1 MLSEKKPKLAMI
13 KIMFTVI
20 KYNIFFLT
28 CYFEDKNC
36 AECAAGTISRLS
48 HTQGRSFIL
57 CIICIV
63 YVYVYVQYII
73 YIIIYYIL
81 YICVCISVKKC
92 CRYGPFKPEPDFP
105 TKKIKFRILFCSKFV
120 KLIKRSFFKNKLIE
134 HDYEELLTHF
144 C

>member
-57 CIICIV
+57 CIICICICICTV
-63 YVYVYVQYII
+63 YYIYYNILYII
-73 YIIIYYIL
+73 YMYM
-81 YICVCISVKKC
+81 YICKKVLQI
-92 CRYGPFKPEPDFP
+92 RAF
-105 TKKIKFRILFCSKFV
+105 
-120 KLIKRSFFKNKLIE
+120 
-134 HDYEELLTHF
+134 
-144 C
+144 